1 MTASWRARTRSLVV
15 TVAVA
20 LAILVAGEIGLRLF
34 AYYFRLPYQ
43 VLDPRLGM
51 IRLVPNYHA
60 KYLGAILR
68 INSRGFR
75 GAEFTPEK
83 PHGVVRIITLGDS
96 VTFGLAGDGCHYPAA
111 LQRRFDEEAPGRV
124 EVINAGVEGYD
135 SQDAL
140 RLLDLQLV
148 EYAPDLITVMIG
160 WNDLLKRDPA
170 RPSASALESRLA
182 YALYD
187 IYLIKFWRSVV
198 YRHVRHALFRPGTQ
212 LAAEEEAA
220 LRTYVPQV
228 YKENLE
234 KLVATARRGGSKVV
248 LLTLHSPL
256 NPDMDAKDVQKLY
269 FPYYTYNLKKFWL
282 LYQRYNAAIRAVG
295 HEYGVPV
302 VEPSVVLQGH
312 ERELFTDTVHME
324 CEGYHILGNYLHS
337 ELARFVG
344 TGSLRT
350 ATNGR
355 R

>member
-51 IRLVPNYHA
+51 IRLVPNFHA

-135 SQDAL
+135 AVAEARWL
-140 RLLDLQLV
+140 
-148 EYAPDLITVMIG
+148 ETVGLNLFPEI
-160 WNDLLKRDPA
+160 
-170 RPSASALESRLA
+170 
-182 YALYD
+182 
-187 IYLIKFWRSVV
+187 VV
-198 YRHVRHALFRPGTQ
+198 
-212 LAAEEEAA
+212 
-220 LRTYVPQV
+220 
-228 YKENLE
+228 
-234 KLVATARRGGSKVV
+234 
-248 LLTLHSPL
+248 
-256 NPDMDAKDVQKLY
+256 
-269 FPYYTYNLKKFWL
+269 
-282 LYQRYNAAIRAVG
+282 
-295 HEYGVPV
+295 
-302 VEPSVVLQGH
+302 
-312 ERELFTDTVHME
+312 
-324 CEGYHILGNYLHS
+324 
-337 ELARFVG
+337 VG
-344 TGSLRT
+344 TSI
-350 ATNGR
+350 ND
-355 R
+355 